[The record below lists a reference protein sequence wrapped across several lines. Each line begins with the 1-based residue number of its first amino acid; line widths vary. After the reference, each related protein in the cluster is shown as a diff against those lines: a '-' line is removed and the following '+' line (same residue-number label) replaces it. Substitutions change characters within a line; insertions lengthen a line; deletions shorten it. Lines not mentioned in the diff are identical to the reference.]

1 MKVSWY
7 RSATVG
13 IFSKSGTS
21 ILCDPWI
28 TDGAFIG
35 SWFHWPPLQGFEFQE
50 LLNYD
55 WDALYV
61 SHLHADHFD
70 RKFIASLVRKKP
82 DIKVII
88 PNFAHPWLMRAIMN
102 CGIAKDKIIQVK
114 NGQSLQIKDIQ
125 VQVLTAD
132 ACNPDLCGVNVPCH
146 QSNYKLST
154 IDSLAIF
161 SADGK
166 RVLNAN
172 DSLAVASV
180 PRVLRSIG
188 SVDLILGHYGGAGP
202 YPQCFD
208 GLNVNEK
215 IRESTKVASTF
226 VRRLATASEV
236 TKAKFVFPYAGQYL
250 LGGRLS
256 ELNDFRSVLSTS
268 KTIEMLQN
276 STISKP
282 ISLAPFGEFN
292 LCTEEIDFTFIEPS
306 SSQKLE
312 YLEKISKE
320 LFPYEKKEEI
330 WDDFENNMK
339 KAAERVVQIFNND
352 PYSNGTLA
360 DSSYILSDNENNSIT
375 INFIGSNSSV
385 ITGNN
390 PHSEN
395 VTTIQTDSRLWRR
408 LITRRTGYHGFTQ
421 YHFNQAEIGSHL
433 KWKRIGSFH
442 PEVRYLD
449 FLQT

>member
-13 IFSKSGTS
+13 IFSNSGTS

-50 LLNYD
+50 LLNCD

-70 RKFIASLVRKKP
+70 RKFIAALARKKP
-82 DIKVII
+82 EIKIII
-88 PNFAHPWLMRAIMN
+88 PNFAHPWLLRAIMN
-102 CGIAKDKIIQVK
+102 CGISKDQIIRVK
-114 NGQSLQIKDIQ
+114 NGESLQIKDIQ

-132 ACNPDLCGVNVPCH
+132 SCSPALCGVNVPCH
-146 QSNYKLST
+146 QSNTKLST

-166 RVLNAN
+166 KVLNAN

-180 PRVLRSIG
+180 SRVLRLIG

-202 YPQCFD
+202 YPQCFE
-208 GLNVNEK
+208 GLSESEK
-215 IRESTKVASTF
+215 ISESTKVASTF
-226 VRRLATASEV
+226 VNRLATASEL

-256 ELNDFRSVLSTS
+256 ELNNFRSVLSMS
-268 KTIEMLQN
+268 KTIELLQN
-276 STISKP
+276 STNSTP

-292 LCTEEIDFTFIEPS
+292 LSQEEIDFTFIEPS
-306 SSQKLE
+306 HEQKLE
-312 YLEKISKE
+312 YLKKISKT
-320 LFPYEKKEEI
+320 LFPYERKKEN
-330 WDDFENNMK
+330 WNNFENDMK
-339 KAAERVVQIFNND
+339 KAAERVIHTFRSD
-352 PYSNGTLA
+352 PYLNDTLA
-360 DSSYILSDNENNSIT
+360 DSSYILTDTEENSIT
-375 INFIGSNSSV
+375 INLIGSNSSAIKGV
-385 ITGNN
+385 H

-395 VTTIQTDSRLWRR
+395 VTTIKTDARLWRR
-408 LITRRTGYHGFTQ
+408 LVTRRAGYHGFTQ

-433 KWKRIGSFH
+433 NWSRTGAFQ

-449 FLQT
+449 FLQM